1 MAYSK
6 PNPIKQ
12 LQSQDQYRQDFE
24 ADLMESGGET
34 PLMKGKKTRATRR
47 KDRVDRMTDSEKKN
61 MKERVADGSN
71 EFEGGSDVG
80 NFLRRNSYNF
90 RKNSTGQGS
99 GGLTDYLKQ
108 AQAKQDQKD
117 KEEEENYGGGNKGG
131 SASGSASGSSG
142 SESTNTKS
150 QPITAEDKGVK

>member
-12 LQSQDQYRQDFE
+12 LQSQDQYKQDFE
-24 ADLMESGGET
+24 ADLMEAGGET
-34 PLMKGKKTRATRR
+34 PLMQAKSKKAIR
-47 KDRVDRMTDSEKKN
+47 KQKRIDNMTASEKES
-61 MKERVADGSN
+61 MKERIKDGSN

-80 NFLRRNSYNF
+80 NFLRRNSYNE
-90 RKNSTGQGS
+90 RKNSTGQ

-117 KEEEENYGGGNKGG
+117 KEKEENYGGGRKGSGGNKNEQEGQNKQNQDIN
-131 SASGSASGSSG
+131 
-142 SESTNTKS
+142 E
-150 QPITAEDKGVK
+150 EDKGV

>member
-12 LQSQDQYRQDFE
+12 LQSQDQYKQDFE
-24 ADLMESGGET
+24 ADLMEAGGET

-71 EFEGGSDVG
+71 EFEGGSDAG

-90 RKNSTGQGS
+90 RKNNTS
-99 GGLTDYLKQ
+99 GGDGGFLDFIKD

-117 KEEEENYGGGNKGG
+117 IENEENYGGPPPTAPPPKQKPKPEKEPIENKNDEG
-131 SASGSASGSSG
+131 
-142 SESTNTKS
+142 E
-150 QPITAEDKGVK
+150 